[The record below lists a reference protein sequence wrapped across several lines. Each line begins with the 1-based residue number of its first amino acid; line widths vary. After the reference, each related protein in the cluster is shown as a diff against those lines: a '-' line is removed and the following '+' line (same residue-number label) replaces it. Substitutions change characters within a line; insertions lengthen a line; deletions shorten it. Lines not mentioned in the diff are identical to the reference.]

1 MKQFLFSL
9 LLGVVLLTSCD
20 NAMIYGED
28 LDIKD
33 HVWHKDSIFIFES
46 DSLIDLPQVLKL
58 VLLFEIQLIISTG
71 IYGFLLR

>member
-1 MKQFLFSL
+1 MKQFFFSL

-33 HVWHKDSIFIFES
+33 HVWHKDSIFIL
-46 DSLIDLPQVLKL
+46 DPDLKL
-58 VLLFEIQLIISTG
+58 LI
-71 IYGFLLR
+71 